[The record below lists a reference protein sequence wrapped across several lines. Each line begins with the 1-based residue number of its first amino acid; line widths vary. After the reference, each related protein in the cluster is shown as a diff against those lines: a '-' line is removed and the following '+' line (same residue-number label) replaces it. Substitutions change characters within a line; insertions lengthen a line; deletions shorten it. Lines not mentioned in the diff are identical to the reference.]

1 MLFSDV
7 IGHNKIKSILTRS
20 VRDSRIGHAYLFE
33 GPEGVGKLSLARAF
47 AQMIVCENPEAL
59 DACGV
64 CANCSRAASQN
75 HPDLTI
81 VTNQFYDASKKSAD
95 ILVDTIR
102 SMKSDVYIKPFLGM
116 RKIYIIPNADTM
128 NISAQNS
135 LLKVLEEPPEYCT
148 IILLAENREAF
159 LPTIL
164 SRVSVFK
171 FFALTDDEVEKY
183 LAENFEV
190 TDSVQ
195 RRLLAKMSGGSIKK
209 AVELLENP
217 ESRQL
222 RDDFFDCVFAILGGN
237 RKTIYD
243 FSLFFKQNKEDFEFL
258 INVLQSIF
266 CDALHILKTQN
277 AESISNTDKKI
288 KIQKL
293 SESVGTKSILKALE
307 AILKANDYF
316 SKNIGVGTISQC
328 LGLELWE
335 AVNDRS
341 YRSKV

>member
-1 MLFSDV
+1 MLFSEV
-7 IGHNKIKSILTRS
+7 IGHNKIKSILTRT

-47 AQMIVCENPEAL
+47 AQMIVCENPEEL

-64 CANCSRAASQN
+64 CPNCSRADSQN
-75 HPDLTI
+75 HPDVTI
-81 VTNQFYDASKKSAD
+81 VTNQLYDASKKSSD

-102 SMKSDVYIKPFLGM
+102 NMKSDVYIKPFLGS
-116 RKIYIIPNADTM
+116 RKIYIIPKADTM
-128 NISAQNS
+128 NLSAQNS

-148 IILLAENREAF
+148 IVLLAENREAF

-171 FFALTDDEVEKY
+171 FFP
-183 LAENFEV
+183 LAEDDVEQYLTQNFEG
-190 TDSVQ
+190 TDADQ
-195 RRLLAKMSGGSIKK
+195 IKLLAKMSEGSIKK
-209 AVELLENP
+209 ARELFENP

-222 RDDFFDCVFAILGGN
+222 REELFECVFAILGGN

-243 FSLFFKQNKEDFEFL
+243 FSLFLKQNKDEFEFL
-258 INVLQSIF
+258 MNVLQSIF
-266 CDALHILKTQN
+266 CDALHIEQTQN
-277 AESISNTDKKI
+277 AENISNIDKKA
-288 KIQKL
+288 KLQKF
-293 SESVGTKSILKALE
+293 SASVGTKNILKILE
-307 AILKANDYF
+307 AILKAVDYF
-316 SKNIGVGTISQC
+316 SKNIGIGSISQC

-335 AVNDRS
+335 AINDRS

>member
-1 MLFSDV
+1 MLFSNV

-47 AQMIVCENPEAL
+47 AQMILCEESQTA
-59 DACGV
+59 DSCGV
-64 CANCSRAASQN
+64 CANCSKAESQN

-81 VTNQFYDASKKSAD
+81 VTNQFYDASKKSSD

-102 SMKSDVYIKPFLGM
+102 SMKSDVYIKPFLGA
-116 RKIYIIPNADTM
+116 RKIYIIPKADTM

-171 FFALTDDEVEKY
+171 FFALDDDEVEKY
-183 LAENFEV
+183 LAENFAE
-190 TDSVQ
+190 TDPAQ
-195 RRLLAKMSGGSIKK
+195 RKLLAKMSGGSIKK

-222 RDDFFDCVFAILGGN
+222 REDFINCVFAILGGN

-243 FSLFFKQNKEDFEFL
+243 FSLFLKQNKDEFEFL
-258 INVLQSIF
+258 LNILQSIF
-266 CDALHILKTQN
+266 CDALHVLQTQN
-277 AESISNTDKKI
+277 EQSISNTDKKI
-288 KIQKL
+288 KIEKL
-293 SESVGTKSILKALE
+293 SESVDTKNILKVLD

-316 SKNIGVGTISQC
+316 SKNIGIGTVSQC

-335 AVNDRS
+335 AINDRS

>member
-47 AQMIVCENPEAL
+47 AQMIVCENFQT
-59 DACGV
+59 DDSCGV
-64 CANCSRAASQN
+64 CASCSRAASQN
-75 HPDLTI
+75 HPDVTI
-81 VTNQFYDASKKSAD
+81 VTNQFYDASKKSSD

-102 SMKSDVYIKPFLGM
+102 SMKSDVYIKPFLGE
-116 RKIYIIPNADTM
+116 RKIYIIPKADTM
-128 NISAQNS
+128 NVSAQNS

-164 SRVSVFK
+164 SRVSAFK

-183 LAENFEV
+183 LAENFEE
-190 TDSVQ
+190 TDPSQ

-209 AVELLENP
+209 AIELLENP

-222 RDDFFDCVFAILGGN
+222 REDFFDCIFSIPGGS

-243 FSLFFKQNKEDFEFL
+243 FSLFIKQNKDEFEFL
-258 INVLQSIF
+258 INILQSIF
-266 CDALHILKTQN
+266 CDALHILQTQN
-277 AESISNTDKKI
+277 AESISNTDKKV

-293 SESVGTKSILKALE
+293 SDSVDTKNILKALE

-335 AVNDRS
+335 AINDRS